1 MIIKA
6 DNLENQAEEIANIER
21 HCFATPWTAE
31 QVKSSDDSTVFFL
44 AKVEDKTVGY
54 GGMYTV
60 LDEGYV
66 TNIGVLPDYR
76 KQGIGRKI
84 VNKLIDFSIEKGLAF
99 ISLEVRVSNIPAIS
113 LYGSLGFKEVGRRK
127 NFYSHP
133 TEDAFIMTRY
143 FKNED

>member
-1 MIIKA
+1 MIVKA

-113 LYGSLGFKEVGRRK
+113 LYRSLGFKEVGRRK